1 MTRLRMICSAL
12 VTACLAWA
20 APAMAAFPDRPV
32 TLIVPYPP
40 GAGTDGIAR
49 ALAVALGNEWKQTV
63 LVQNISGADGM
74 IGSQHV
80 LKQPHDGYTMLFQIP
95 QMLLWRWTMPKANVE
110 ILKDFK
116 LVSKIQQT
124 PMAVVVPLGN
134 PANTMQELVGTCK
147 NSGEVPCSV
156 GTATTMGELIGKQ
169 LMSAA
174 EVKKAIFIPYRGGS
188 PMMTD
193 VLGNHVTLG
202 LPSGAAA
209 LGQRKNN
216 ALKVLAVTS
225 PQRFELM
232 KDVPTLKEMG
242 YDVEMVTWY
251 GLMVPKDTPKGAFDS
266 IVQAVNKVS
275 TDQTLLETIRT
286 GGAEPVFGGPQQFT
300 QDVER
305 ELKVLGPLIQR
316 FPSDR

>member
-1 MTRLRMICSAL
+1 MTRFKLICSMVFA
-12 VTACLAWA
+12 VCLSWAW
-20 APAMAAFPDRPV
+20 PTLAAFPDRPV

-95 QMLLWRWTMPKANVE
+95 QMLLWHWTMPKANVE

-116 LVSKIQQT
+116 LISKIQQT
-124 PMAVVVPLGN
+124 PMAVVVPPGN
-134 PANTMQELVGTCK
+134 PANSMEELISNCK
-147 NSGEVPCSV
+147 KSGETPCSI

-169 LMSAA
+169 LMAA
-174 EVKKAIFIPYRGGS
+174 ADVKKSIFIPYRGGS

-209 LGQRKNN
+209 LAQRNN
-216 ALKVLAVTS
+216 QALKVLAVTS
-225 PQRFELM
+225 PSRFKLM
-232 KDVPTLKEMG
+232 PDVPTLKEIG

-251 GLMVPKDTPKGAFDS
+251 GLLVPKNTPQDAYAS
-266 IVQAVNKVS
+266 IVQAVQKVS
-275 TDQTLLETIRT
+275 TDKTLLDTIRV
-286 GGAEPVFGGPQQFT
+286 GGAEPVFDGPQRFT
-300 QDVER
+300 QDVEK